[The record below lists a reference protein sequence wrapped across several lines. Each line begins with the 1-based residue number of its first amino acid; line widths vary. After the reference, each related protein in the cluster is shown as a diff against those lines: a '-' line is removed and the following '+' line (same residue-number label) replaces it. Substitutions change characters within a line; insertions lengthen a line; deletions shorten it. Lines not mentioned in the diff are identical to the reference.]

1 MHLRCKQSM
10 LVHCRDFLF
19 GLCRMDLW
27 RRKGNMASFTL
38 GTGRWEAI
46 GAMAGHVH
54 RMAIGF
60 GYVIHGTP
68 L

>member
-1 MHLRCKQSM
+1 
-10 LVHCRDFLF
+10 
-19 GLCRMDLW
+19 
-27 RRKGNMASFTL
+27 MASFTL